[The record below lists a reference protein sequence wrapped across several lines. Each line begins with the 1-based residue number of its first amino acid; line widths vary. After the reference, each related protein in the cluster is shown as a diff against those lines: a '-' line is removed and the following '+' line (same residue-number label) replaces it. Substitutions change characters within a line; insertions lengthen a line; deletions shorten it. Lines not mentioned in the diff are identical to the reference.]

1 MATPVMLSEALMTRL
16 RVAAASL
23 HVAPEALLQQW
34 LEERLA
40 ACEDDFTRA
49 AAYVVTKNAEL
60 YRRLA

>member
-1 MATPVMLSEALMTRL
+1 MVTPVRLSEALMTRL

-23 HVAPEALLQQW
+23 HVTPEALLQQW

-40 ACEDDFTRA
+40 AFDDEFTRVA
-49 AAYVVTKNAEL
+49 ARVLEKNAEL

>member
-23 HVAPEALLQQW
+23 HVAPEALLEQW

-40 ACEDDFTRA
+40 AFDDEFKRIA
-49 AAYVVTKNAEL
+49 AHVVEKNAEL